1 MTMKFGIPTIALAA
15 MLASSAHAETP
26 RIAIADPVAF
36 ADQLR
41 GMGYT
46 VGPIE
51 SRDGIPMTS
60 TDIRGLSTVMT
71 FGGCKAGK
79 DCTYLLLITSFSDV
93 INPPAA
99 WLNKANADFDLVK
112 VWTNSSGTA
121 TLSHAVV
128 FGDGM
133 PAATFARI
141 LEQWQL
147 SAAGVA
153 QSAVAAKIAQ

>member
-1 MTMKFGIPTIALAA
+1 MKFGIPAIALAA
-15 MLASSAHAETP
+15 LLASSAHGEAP
-26 RIAIADPVAF
+26 KIGIADPAIF

-51 SRDGIPMTS
+51 SREGIPMTS
-60 TDIRGLSTVMT
+60 TDIGGLSTVLT

-79 DCTYLLLITSFSDV
+79 NCTYLLLITSFSDV

-99 WLNKANADFDLVK
+99 WLNKTNADFDLVK
-112 VWTNSSGTA
+112 VWTNSSGGA

-128 FGDGM
+128 FGDGL

-153 QSAVAAKIAQ
+153 QSAVTAKIAQ